1 MNWQEWFQRKGK
13 VKMKLENRFNT
24 KTQKSY
30 ICKYFLQ
37 NIEKVILK
45 KTDMLS
51 TSKSFWAILLDSSS

>member
-1 MNWQEWFQRKGK
+1 
-13 VKMKLENRFNT
+13 MKLENRFNT

-30 ICKYFLQ
+30 ICKYSLQ

-51 TSKSFWAILLDSSS
+51 TSKSF